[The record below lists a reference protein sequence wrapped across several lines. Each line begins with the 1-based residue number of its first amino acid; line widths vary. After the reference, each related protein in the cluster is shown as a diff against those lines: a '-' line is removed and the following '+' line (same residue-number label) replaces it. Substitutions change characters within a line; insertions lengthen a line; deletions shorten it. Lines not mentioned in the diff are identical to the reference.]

1 MGLLRSSWWLILGL
15 FLHLTHLLAS
25 MWPPIVAVTWWYSRK
40 LAIGCHSV
48 LFAPMPPSLSL
59 PPSSFPP
66 CPLSRNSMNTFL
78 VCSEEHP
85 GAHYVMI
92 CLSCFV
98 SPLNPAHEICG
109 EGAFSLGGA
118 LRRPRRSAESIASQ
132 RYRFYVTEKYPRF
145 SLSEWAGGWAGH
157 LGLRALPSPGKTR
170 AMPPPGASLFSV
182 CCHLTAA
189 QIRETPKISSKML
202 REMEVL
208 GMGCEP
214 FLLAKLWKKHPE
226 KLSSKDFGFSM
237 SSFRQ
242 LCFIWVPR
250 EIGY

>member
-1 MGLLRSSWWLILGL
+1 ML
-15 FLHLTHLLAS
+15 
-25 MWPPIVAVTWWYSRK
+25 PPIVAVTWWYSRK

-48 LFAPMPPSLSL
+48 PFAPMPPSLPL
-59 PPSSFPP
+59 PPNSFLP
-66 CPLSRNSMNTFL
+66 CPLSQNSMNTFL

-85 GAHYVMI
+85 GAHYVTI

-118 LRRPRRSAESIASQ
+118 LRRLERSAEPIASQ
-132 RYRFYVTEKYPRF
+132 RYRFYLTEKYPRF
-145 SLSEWAGGWAGH
+145 SLSEWDWSNVGG
-157 LGLRALPSPGKTR
+157 LGGYVGLSALPSPGKIGAT
-170 AMPPPGASLFSV
+170 PQPGVSLFSV
-182 CCHLTAA
+182 CCHLTVA
-189 QIRETPKISSKML
+189 QIRETLKISSKIL
-202 REMEVL
+202 REKEVL
-208 GMGCEP
+208 GMDCEP

-242 LCFIWVPR
+242 LCFI
-250 EIGY
+250 